1 MPDSKLSGPVAR
13 TTAAVPTTTTAAKST
28 TSACS
33 QPMLTSVT
41 PVTSSAVSRQLQR
54 SRSMR
59 STIGPSAGS
68 VTPLRRQLTD
78 DEMKRKPRVKSGRS
92 MTSISLAAKTP
103 ADVNTPT
110 STPSTRKLSRTA
122 WNSRSLISTGSGLF
136 TTEPIAKNGTTFSAR
151 CNRYVVHCA
160 KKVDSEELYLTPTQR
175 STRDLK
181 RLRLLL
187 DRAHQTIRHR
197 DAEIARLK
205 SQLAN
210 TQSHGERSGSCEQ
223 LNVSVSSDNA
233 TVGSQPSCY
242 DNAIMTSPATTLPSV
257 ADSGN
262 YDCLTCY
269 SSSGGSKESVRVGA
283 GMAEA
288 DAGCS
293 LESTLINGA
302 GGVELEERLGDDWE
316 ASERWIEW
324 EEKHLRE
331 DHERQIAELGRQH
344 MTEFQEMKE
353 TYNNKIETLLEQL
366 SDANT
371 RYYQLRPQYDN
382 ASLRVRQLEL
392 ELAAIHSATV
402 NTSCQTVNT
411 SSPQS
416 ATTGTALPLNDSS
429 ATLEAT
435 PTTNDHHTND
445 IDDEREVFTERTD
458 EVDSVDLSRQMALLG
473 SGSQSSVYEKQL
485 SSLIDNQ
492 VAGCSSEHSLNMDPL
507 MRLQFL
513 RSAVYHLLTDRVNHS
528 GHVTAIGAVLQ
539 FSEQQSR
546 DIEIARQER
555 RGSVV

>member
-1 MPDSKLSGPVAR
+1 
-13 TTAAVPTTTTAAKST
+13 
-28 TSACS
+28 
-33 QPMLTSVT
+33 MLTSVT

-435 PTTNDHHTND
+435 PTTNNHHTND

-473 SGSQSSVYEKQL
+473 SGSQSAGCVSCGVSVGRPVWAGAPHMTVWALGARRLQQSVYEKQL